1 MALTFSDKL
10 GSKHPSIGGMAFR
23 VYEVTHDG
31 SETSI
36 DASSFDLT
44 YFYSAILGSGTMPV
58 TSGSSPLPGLA
69 TNHGA
74 SLSMTAL
81 SAGATSIIWAMG
93 Y

>member
-10 GSKHPSIGGMAFR
+10 GGQHPSIGGMAFR

-31 SETSI
+31 SETSM
-36 DASSFDLT
+36 DATDFDLT
-44 YFYSAILGSGTMPV
+44 YVYSAIPGGGTTV
-58 TSGSSPLPGLA
+58 LSATSTAYVDLP
-69 TNHGA
+69 TNNGK

-81 SAGATSIIWAMG
+81 SSGATTILWLLG